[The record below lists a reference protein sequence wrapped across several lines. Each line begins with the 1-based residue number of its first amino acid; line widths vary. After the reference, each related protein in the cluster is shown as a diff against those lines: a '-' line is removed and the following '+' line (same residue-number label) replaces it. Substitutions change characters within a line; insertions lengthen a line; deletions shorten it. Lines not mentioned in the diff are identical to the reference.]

1 MGLIVSE
8 DDGATWS
15 TEAVIRADGSDGDRA
30 SDAHARGLVGTLT
43 YSHTKAVPKV
53 KWSIRSGHQVKAL
66 KCHSE
71 VKNDNGK
78 TIETKI

>member
-1 MGLIVSE
+1 MSKRRDTLKLGLAAAGVGLASKVPQAKA
-8 DDGATWS
+8 ATKWETFPQS
-15 TEAVIRADGSDGDRA
+15 GVVFPDNI
-30 SDAHARGLVGTLT
+30 
-43 YSHTKAVPKV
+43 V